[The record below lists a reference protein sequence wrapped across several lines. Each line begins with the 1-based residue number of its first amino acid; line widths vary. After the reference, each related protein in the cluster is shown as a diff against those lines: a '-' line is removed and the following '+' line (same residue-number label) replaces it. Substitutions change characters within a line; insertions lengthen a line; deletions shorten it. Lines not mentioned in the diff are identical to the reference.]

1 MLNSPKKLRN
11 NYKKSPT
18 ESGSVINIYCL
29 LVRLRHNGFDSFT
42 AERHDDSCL
51 CEHVIGRVSAV
62 VQCRFRIVIIF
73 GNEDFGNTGE
83 ADVEGTAF
91 AWKPDYIEL
100 GTGRNFSPG
109 VMQSVD
115 FGMDHERVFVRLEF
129 VVAYEFPGICIEQI
143 VSEEL
148 FFTCVGDSFVV
159 KSGGCTV
166 VSGADNASVSA
177 DKNGAHLRVLVFGKA
192 CLGTHHL
199 RIDFVAKLCSRT
211 IHAKKYRQNFN
222 GELFLNLVSMEKSNH
237 FGKVYLIGAGPGDPG
252 LLTVRGKS
260 ILEKADVVVYDRL
273 VSPGVLSLC
282 NPDAKMVDVG
292 KMPTHHKV
300 KQSEINK
307 LLVKF
312 AVEMPGATIARLK
325 GGDPFVFGRGG
336 EEALELVS
344 AGVEFEIVPGVTSA
358 IAVPAYAGIP
368 VSHRGIATSFHIITG
383 HEKLDERT
391 LAGSLQTRDERNV
404 IPATEPESLSSKPLG
419 LDFEALAR
427 CPGTLIFLMGIANMD
442 FIAHRLMECGKDP
455 KTPLAFIEKGTTPK
469 QRTVMATLET
479 AGETIVRENVTAPA
493 ITIMGGVVEL
503 GKTLA
508 WKKNLPLS
516 GKRLVVT
523 RAAKQASGI
532 TARLTALGAEVIE
545 TPMIE
550 TRTLDCPLVMRHPEP
565 VAALASHVI
574 ASPEGAWQSRSA
586 DFNSLANFDI
596 LAFTSTNGVESFF
609 KQLFDAGYDVR
620 VLAGKKIASVGK
632 ITEKKLLE
640 YGIRCDYVPEDHTGE
655 GLGMLLRSIL
665 DERTLVNSLQT
676 RDERDV
682 MAQAHDSIGSAMPVC
697 EQPVTALASHVMA
710 SEQSERGNPLDES
723 RILLLQG
730 NLADDTLLK
739 LLPKAT
745 RWVVYETLPVAE
757 LPEWK
762 REAVASA
769 DAVVFASTSA
779 VENFVNLMSNVKA
792 CHSERSEESSASMGP
807 SLVELAQDDFI
818 KKSPHTSF
826 CIGRMTESAAR
837 KHGFNTVTSD
847 ETTMDSLV
855 KKIVEYYTTSP
866 NH

>member
-1 MLNSPKKLRN
+1 
-11 NYKKSPT
+11 
-18 ESGSVINIYCL
+18 
-29 LVRLRHNGFDSFT
+29 
-42 AERHDDSCL
+42 
-51 CEHVIGRVSAV
+51 
-62 VQCRFRIVIIF
+62 
-73 GNEDFGNTGE
+73 
-83 ADVEGTAF
+83 
-91 AWKPDYIEL
+91 L
-100 GTGRNFSPG
+100 G
-109 VMQSVD
+109 
-115 FGMDHERVFVRLEF
+115 
-129 VVAYEFPGICIEQI
+129 I
-143 VSEEL
+143 
-148 FFTCVGDSFVV
+148 
-159 KSGGCTV
+159 
-166 VSGADNASVSA
+166 
-177 DKNGAHLRVLVFGKA
+177 LVFGKA

-222 GELFLNLVSMEKSNH
+222 GEVFLNLVSMENSNH

-252 LLTVRGKS
+252 LLTVRGKT

-282 NPDAKMVDVG
+282 NPKAKMVDVG

-312 AVEMPGATIARLK
+312 AVEMPGATVARLK

-336 EEALELVS
+336 EEALELVA
-344 AGVEFEIVPGVTSA
+344 AGVEFEVVPGVTSA

-383 HEKLDERT
+383 HEKEKSVVDPI
-391 LAGSLQTRDERNV
+391 AALQGDCHSGAEGDRIQCN
-404 IPATEPESLSSKPLG
+404 LS
-419 LDFEALAR
+419 LDFETLAK
-427 CPGTLIFLMGIANMD
+427 CQGTLIFLMGIANMD
-442 FIAHRLMECGKDP
+442 FIAHRLIECGKDP
-455 KTPLAFIEKGTTPK
+455 KTPLAFIEKGTTPN

-523 RAAKQASGI
+523 RAAKQSSGI

-550 TRTLDCPLVMRHPEP
+550 TRAV
-565 VAALASHVI
+565 
-574 ASPEGAWQSRSA
+574 EGSFDW
-586 DFNSLANFDI
+586 NSLANFDI

-609 KQLFDAGYDVR
+609 KQLFAAGYDVR

-640 YGIRCDYVPEDHTGE
+640 YGIRCDYVPKDHTGE
-655 GLGMLLRSIL
+655 GLGLL
-665 DERTLVNSLQT
+665 LQK
-676 RDERDV
+676 V
-682 MAQAHDSIGSAMPVC
+682 VG
-697 EQPVTALASHVMA
+697 
-710 SEQSERGNPLDES
+710 DES
-723 RILLLQG
+723 RVLLLQG

-745 RWVVYETLPVAE
+745 RWTVYETLPVAE
-757 LPEWK
+757 LPDWK
-762 REAVASA
+762 REAIASA
-769 DAVVFASTSA
+769 DAIVFASSSA
-779 VENFVNLMSNVKA
+779 VENFCAVIPAKA
-792 CHSERSEESSASMGP
+792 GISFDHCP
-807 SLVELAQDDFI
+807 Y
-818 KKSPHTSF
+818 TSF
-826 CIGRMTESAAR
+826 CIGRMTEASAK
-837 KHGFNTVTSD
+837 KHGFETVTSD

-855 KKIVEYYTTSP
+855 KKIVEYYTMGE
-866 NH
+866 NA

>member
-1 MLNSPKKLRN
+1 MKN
-11 NYKKSPT
+11 
-18 ESGSVINIYCL
+18 
-29 LVRLRHNGFDSFT
+29 
-42 AERHDDSCL
+42 
-51 CEHVIGRVSAV
+51 
-62 VQCRFRIVIIF
+62 
-73 GNEDFGNTGE
+73 
-83 ADVEGTAF
+83 
-91 AWKPDYIEL
+91 
-100 GTGRNFSPG
+100 
-109 VMQSVD
+109 
-115 FGMDHERVFVRLEF
+115 FGM
-129 VVAYEFPGICIEQI
+129 
-143 VSEEL
+143 
-148 FFTCVGDSFVV
+148 
-159 KSGGCTV
+159 
-166 VSGADNASVSA
+166 
-177 DKNGAHLRVLVFGKA
+177 
-192 CLGTHHL
+192 
-199 RIDFVAKLCSRT
+199 
-211 IHAKKYRQNFN
+211 
-222 GELFLNLVSMEKSNH
+222 
-237 FGKVYLIGAGPGDPG
+237 VYLIGAGPGDPG
-252 LLTVRGKS
+252 LLTLRAHA

-273 VSPGVLSLC
+273 VSPAILGMC
-282 NPDAKMVDVG
+282 NSKAKMVDVG

-307 LLVKF
+307 LLVQF
-312 AVEMPGATIARLK
+312 ACEMPGATIARLK

-336 EEALELVS
+336 EEALELVA
-344 AGVEFEIVPGVTSA
+344 AGVEFEVVPGVTSA

-383 HEKLDERT
+383 HEKEVDSRKSEV
-391 LAGSLQTRDERNV
+391 GSDSV
-404 IPATEPESLSSKPLG
+404 ILSEVRSTKSKDPSQNLS
-419 LDFEALAR
+419 LDFENLAK

-479 AGETIVRENVTAPA
+479 AGETLVRENVTAPA

-523 RAAKQASGI
+523 RAAKQSSGI

-550 TRTLDCPLVMRHPEP
+550 TRAVDG
-565 VAALASHVI
+565 SFN
-574 ASPEGAWQSRSA
+574 WA
-586 DFNSLANFDI
+586 DLANFDL

-609 KQLFDAGYDVR
+609 KQLFASGNDIR
-620 VLAGKKIASVGK
+620 ILAGKKIASVGK

-676 RDERDV
+676 RDES
-682 MAQAHDSIGSAMPVC
+682 DSMGSQTLTSSPSRFAEPVA
-697 EQPVTALASHVMA
+697 ALASNVIA

-779 VENFVNLMSNVKA
+779 VENFVQVSRLLIEDNSTKVLKHQVSFI
-792 CHSERSEESSASMGP
+792 S
-807 SLVELAQDDFI
+807 SLVSRLA
-818 KKSPHTSF
+818 F
-826 CIGRMTESAAR
+826 CIGRMTESAA
-837 KHGFNTVTSD
+837 KSHAFETVTSD

>member
-1 MLNSPKKLRN
+1 MKN
-11 NYKKSPT
+11 
-18 ESGSVINIYCL
+18 
-29 LVRLRHNGFDSFT
+29 
-42 AERHDDSCL
+42 
-51 CEHVIGRVSAV
+51 
-62 VQCRFRIVIIF
+62 
-73 GNEDFGNTGE
+73 
-83 ADVEGTAF
+83 
-91 AWKPDYIEL
+91 
-100 GTGRNFSPG
+100 
-109 VMQSVD
+109 
-115 FGMDHERVFVRLEF
+115 FGM
-129 VVAYEFPGICIEQI
+129 
-143 VSEEL
+143 
-148 FFTCVGDSFVV
+148 
-159 KSGGCTV
+159 
-166 VSGADNASVSA
+166 
-177 DKNGAHLRVLVFGKA
+177 
-192 CLGTHHL
+192 
-199 RIDFVAKLCSRT
+199 
-211 IHAKKYRQNFN
+211 
-222 GELFLNLVSMEKSNH
+222 
-237 FGKVYLIGAGPGDPG
+237 VYLIGAGPGDPG
-252 LLTVRGKS
+252 LLTLHAHA

-273 VSPGVLSLC
+273 VSPAILGMC
-282 NPDAKMVDVG
+282 NSKAKMVDVG

-307 LLVKF
+307 LLVQF
-312 AVEMPGATIARLK
+312 ACEMPGATIARLK

-336 EEALELVS
+336 EEALELVA
-344 AGVEFEIVPGVTSA
+344 AGVEFEVVPGVTSA

-442 FIAHRLMECGKDP
+442 FIARRLMECGKDP

-523 RAAKQASGI
+523 RAAKQSSGI

-550 TRTLDCPLVMRHPEP
+550 TRDVTPAPTD
-565 VAALASHVI
+565 VI
-574 ASPEGAWQSRSA
+574 PATCAECCRSKA
-586 DFNSLANFDI
+586 GISSSTKESVVWNDLQNFDI

-609 KQLFDAGYDVR
+609 KQLFAAGYDVR

-676 RDERDV
+676 KDER
-682 MAQAHDSIGSAMPVC
+682 GSTNSQTLASSLSRFAEPVA
-697 EQPVTALASHVMA
+697 ALASNVIA

-779 VENFVNLMSNVKA
+779 VENFVQVSRLS
-792 CHSERSEESSASMGP
+792 
-807 SLVELAQDDFI
+807 SLVSRLA
-818 KKSPHTSF
+818 F
-826 CIGRMTESAAR
+826 CIGRMTESAA
-837 KHGFNTVTSD
+837 KSHAFETVTSD

>member
-1 MLNSPKKLRN
+1 
-11 NYKKSPT
+11 
-18 ESGSVINIYCL
+18 
-29 LVRLRHNGFDSFT
+29 
-42 AERHDDSCL
+42 
-51 CEHVIGRVSAV
+51 
-62 VQCRFRIVIIF
+62 
-73 GNEDFGNTGE
+73 
-83 ADVEGTAF
+83 
-91 AWKPDYIEL
+91 
-100 GTGRNFSPG
+100 
-109 VMQSVD
+109 
-115 FGMDHERVFVRLEF
+115 
-129 VVAYEFPGICIEQI
+129 
-143 VSEEL
+143 
-148 FFTCVGDSFVV
+148 
-159 KSGGCTV
+159 
-166 VSGADNASVSA
+166 
-177 DKNGAHLRVLVFGKA
+177 
-192 CLGTHHL
+192 
-199 RIDFVAKLCSRT
+199 
-211 IHAKKYRQNFN
+211 
-222 GELFLNLVSMEKSNH
+222 MEKTNN

-282 NPDAKMVDVG
+282 NPKAKMVDVG

-312 AVEMPGATIARLK
+312 AVEMPGATVARLK

-336 EEALELVS
+336 EEALELV
-344 AGVEFEIVPGVTSA
+344 AAEVEFEIVPGVTSA

-391 LAGSLQTRDERNV
+391 LASSLQTKDERDVN
-404 IPATEPESLSSKPLG
+404 LS
-419 LDFEALAR
+419 LDFETLAK

-442 FIAHRLMECGKDP
+442 FIARRLIECDKDP
-455 KTPLAFIEKGTTPK
+455 KTPLAFIEKGTTPN

-523 RAAKQASGI
+523 RAAKQSSGI

-640 YGIRCDYVPEDHTGE
+640 YGIRCDYVPEDHSGE

-676 RDERDV
+676 KDERGESRDNEFTCY
-682 MAQAHDSIGSAMPVC
+682 HDRADQSCSESKDEMGASSLTSSLS
-697 EQPVTALASHVMA
+697 QPKGTES
-710 SEQSERGNPLDES
+710 SNLDES

-730 NLADDTLLK
+730 NLADGTLLK
-739 LLPKAT
+739 LLPQAT

-779 VENFVNLMSNVKA
+779 VENFVQVSRLS
-792 CHSERSEESSASMGP
+792 
-807 SLVELAQDDFI
+807 SLVSRL
-818 KKSPHTSF
+818 SF

-837 KHGFNTVTSD
+837 KHGFDTVTSD

-855 KKIVEYYTTSP
+855 KKIVEYYTKES
-866 NH
+866 

>member
-1 MLNSPKKLRN
+1 
-11 NYKKSPT
+11 
-18 ESGSVINIYCL
+18 
-29 LVRLRHNGFDSFT
+29 
-42 AERHDDSCL
+42 
-51 CEHVIGRVSAV
+51 
-62 VQCRFRIVIIF
+62 
-73 GNEDFGNTGE
+73 
-83 ADVEGTAF
+83 
-91 AWKPDYIEL
+91 
-100 GTGRNFSPG
+100 
-109 VMQSVD
+109 
-115 FGMDHERVFVRLEF
+115 
-129 VVAYEFPGICIEQI
+129 
-143 VSEEL
+143 
-148 FFTCVGDSFVV
+148 
-159 KSGGCTV
+159 
-166 VSGADNASVSA
+166 
-177 DKNGAHLRVLVFGKA
+177 
-192 CLGTHHL
+192 
-199 RIDFVAKLCSRT
+199 
-211 IHAKKYRQNFN
+211 
-222 GELFLNLVSMEKSNH
+222 MENSNH

-282 NPDAKMVDVG
+282 NPKAKMVDVG

-336 EEALELVS
+336 EEALELVA
-344 AGVEFEIVPGVTSA
+344 AGVEFEVVPGVTSA

-383 HEKLDERT
+383 HEKEKSEMD
-391 LAGSLQTRDERNV
+391 LQGDSHSGAEGDRIHGN
-404 IPATEPESLSSKPLG
+404 LS
-419 LDFEALAR
+419 LDFETLAK
-427 CPGTLIFLMGIANMD
+427 CQGTLIFLMGIANMD
-442 FIAHRLMECGKDP
+442 FIARRLMECGKDP
-455 KTPLAFIEKGTTPK
+455 KTSLAFIEKGTTPN
-469 QRTVMATLET
+469 QRTVVATLET

-523 RAAKQASGI
+523 RAAKQSSGI

-550 TRTLDCPLVMRHPEP
+550 TRSLDCPLVMRHPE
-565 VAALASHVI
+565 
-574 ASPEGAWQSRSA
+574 RSTEDA
-586 DFNSLANFDI
+586 KSKDPDQNCYANFSTLANFDI

-609 KQLFDAGYDVR
+609 KLLFAAGYDVR

-655 GLGMLLRSIL
+655 GLGKL
-665 DERTLVNSLQT
+665 
-676 RDERDV
+676 
-682 MAQAHDSIGSAMPVC
+682 
-697 EQPVTALASHVMA
+697 LASLPV
-710 SEQSERGNPLDES
+710 DYS

-730 NLADDTLLK
+730 NLADGTLLK
-739 LLPKAT
+739 LLPQAT
-745 RWVVYETLPVAE
+745 RWEVYETLPVAE

-779 VENFVNLMSNVKA
+779 VENFVMMISNEKTSL
-792 CHSERSEESSASMGP
+792 SERSEESRD
-807 SLVELAQDDFI
+807 SLVPSCVKLAQDNVV
-818 KKSPHTSF
+818 KKSPYISF

-837 KHGFNTVTSD
+837 KYGFDTVTSD

-855 KKIVEYYTTSP
+855 KKIAEYYAGEDA
-866 NH
+866 